1 MRLSRLTLPL
11 VSPDSRPA
19 IGRGELRTGI
29 VHLGLGAFHRAHQA
43 LYTED
48 AGDPAYGVCG
58 VTMRSTAAAELL
70 SAQDLLYS
78 VLELDGAG
86 GEHASIRVCGML
98 TEAVG
103 PEAGI
108 ARIAD
113 PAVQVVTMTV
123 TESGYR
129 HDPATGRLRADDHDV
144 AADLAGRPPVTPVG
158 RLVAGLR
165 ARRAAE
171 AGPVTV
177 ICCDNL
183 AGGGRLLGGLV
194 SEFCELAREEALLS
208 WIRDGN
214 VAFPSALVDRIVPAP
229 TDADRAAA
237 ARLLGV
243 EDRAALVTEPF
254 RQWVI
259 EDRFAG
265 GRPSWERAGAVITA
279 DVEPYETMKLR
290 LLNGVHSVLAYLGAL
305 AGLGTVA
312 EAMARPELAEAGRRY
327 LELDAAPTLVPPPGV
342 DLDAYRERLLARFSN
357 PALRHRIAQVA
368 ADGTHKLP
376 QRLLPVIRDRLAR
389 GAEPRWAA
397 LGVAAWM
404 RYVSAGR
411 TDDGTPLT
419 VVDPMADRLSMPEA
433 DPREVADRLLGLAEV
448 FGEDLR
454 RDATLRALVTDWLT
468 RLTTTG
474 ALATARTP

>member
-1 MRLSRLTLPL
+1 MRLSRLALAVVPP
-11 VSPDSRPA
+11 SARPG
-19 IGRGELRTGI
+19 IGPGELRTGI

-58 VTMRSTAAAELL
+58 VTMRSMAAAELL
-70 SAQDLLYS
+70 RAQDLLYS
-78 VLELDGAG
+78 VLELDGQD
-86 GEHASIRVCGML
+86 ASIRVCGML

-103 PEAGI
+103 PQEGI

-113 PAVQVVTMTV
+113 PAVRVVTTTV
-123 TESGYR
+123 TEPGYR
-129 HDPATGRLRADDHDV
+129 HDPATGRLRAGDPDV
-144 AADLAGRPPVTPVG
+144 AADLAGGPPRTPVG

-165 ARRAAE
+165 ARRAAG

-183 AGGGRLLGGLV
+183 VGGGRLLGGLV
-194 SEFCELAREEALLS
+194 TEFCELAREEGLLS
-208 WIRDGN
+208 WIGDGN
-214 VAFPSALVDRIVPAP
+214 VAFPSSMVDRIVPAP
-229 TDADRAAA
+229 TGADRAAA

-243 EDRAALVTEPF
+243 EDRAALATEPF

-265 GRPSWERAGAVITA
+265 GRPPWERAGAVITP

-327 LELDAAPTLVPPPGV
+327 LELDAAPTLVPPPGT
-342 DLDAYRERLLARFSN
+342 DLDAYREQLLARLSN
-357 PALRHRIAQVA
+357 PALRHPIAQVA

-411 TDDGTPLT
+411 ADDGTPLT
-419 VVDPMADRLSMPEA
+419 VADAMAARLAMPGA
-433 DPREVADRLLGLAEV
+433 GPREVVDRLLGLTEV

-454 RDATLRALVTDWLT
+454 QDGTLRTLLSDWLT
-468 RLTTTG
+468 RLTADG
-474 ALATARTP
+474 ALATARTG

>member
-1 MRLSRLTLPL
+1 MRLSRAALPT
-11 VSPDSRPA
+11 VPAAARP
-19 IGRGELRTGI
+19 RFQPGELRTGI

-58 VTMRSTAAAELL
+58 VTMRSMAAAELL

-78 VLELDGAG
+78 VLERD

-103 PEAGI
+103 PEAGT

-113 PAVQVVTMTV
+113 PGVRVVTMTV
-123 TESGYR
+123 TEPGYR
-129 HDPATGRLRADDHDV
+129 HDPATGRLRAADPDV
-144 AADLAGRPPVTPVG
+144 AADLAGGPPRTPVG

-165 ARRAAE
+165 ARRAAGS
-171 AGPVTV
+171 GPLAVV
-177 ICCDNL
+177 CCDNL
-183 AGGGRLLGGLV
+183 AGGGRLLSGLV
-194 SEFCELAREEALLS
+194 TEFCELARDDELLS
-208 WIRDGN
+208 WIHDGN
-214 VAFPSALVDRIVPAP
+214 AAFPSAMVDRIVPAP
-229 TDADRAAA
+229 ADADRAAA

-243 EDRAALVTEPF
+243 ADRAALTTEPF

-259 EDRFAG
+259 EDRFPG
-265 GRPSWERAGAVITA
+265 GRPPWERAGAMITG

-305 AGLGTVA
+305 AGLGTTA
-312 EAMARPELAEAGRRY
+312 EATTRPELAEAGRRY
-327 LELDAAPTLVPPPGV
+327 LEFDAAPTLAPPPGV
-342 DLDAYRERLLARFSN
+342 DLDAYRERLLARLAN
-357 PALRHRIAQVA
+357 PALRHPIAQVA
-368 ADGTHKLP
+368 ADGSHKLP

-411 TDDGTPLT
+411 ADDGTPIT
-419 VVDPMADRLSMPEA
+419 VTDPLAARLSMPEA
-433 DPREVADRLLGLAEV
+433 DPREVADRLLGLTEV
-448 FGEDLR
+448 FGEDLG
-454 RDATLRALVTDWLT
+454 RDATLRALVTDLLT
-468 RLTTTG
+468 RLTRDG
-474 ALATARTP
+474 ALATARDP